1 MIAPAQA
8 TLPDEGH
15 AARMEDLDFDVIGS
29 LQARKL
35 AIEIEGCFSRCTANF
50 LMFMPAYCFAS
61 VNRHVE
67 DTTLRLSWLWNC
79 CYFANRN
86 PFNLL
91 TIPKSCQST
100 DIALGMAI
108 LSAHRKRVMRVKTI
122 IFNTW
127 ERNGPHPLSER

>member
-1 MIAPAQA
+1 MSPLLVATNRFCACTLAAIRMIAPAQA

-50 LMFMPAYCFAS
+50 LMFMSAYFFTS

-86 PFNLL
+86 PFIYSPFQNPVNPPILH
-91 TIPKSCQST
+91 
-100 DIALGMAI
+100 LGWQYCPPTG
-108 LSAHRKRVMRVKTI
+108 K
-122 IFNTW
+122 
-127 ERNGPHPLSER
+127 G